1 MGTAL
6 SPAASPVPSCPNPA
20 PPGAVPLQWERVRA
34 LVSRCTA
41 MAWKMP
47 GKLQSCLQEQEEA
60 QQRADESLRAKE
72 EVTGLCGAWRVL
84 PGRVGG
90 FYGYR
95 GMEMAQF
102 GLGAVLE
109 EQG

>member
-1 MGTAL
+1 M
-6 SPAASPVPSCPNPA
+6 
-20 PPGAVPLQWERVRA
+20 
-34 LVSRCTA
+34 SRCTA